1 MFNEFNFT
9 SESLAL
15 ILGAVTSLVFSYAPG
30 LNAWFASKT
39 DEVKRLI
46 MLGLM
51 VVITGSIYGL
61 ACGNIIVVNEFVC
74 GQKSLLQFISILIS
88 AVIANQGTYKIS
100 PQIRSVAAI
109 KLETTIVQDKQLI
122 KDAKVNASESK

>member
-1 MFNEFNFT
+1 MFGEFNFT

-15 ILGAVTSLVFSYAPG
+15 IMGAVTSLIFSYAPG
-30 LNAWFASKT
+30 LNAWFAAKT
-39 DEVKRLI
+39 DEIKRLV

-61 ACGNIIVVNEFVC
+61 ACTNILHVSEFVC
-74 GQKSLLQFISILIS
+74 GQQSFLQFVSILIS

-109 KLETTIVQDKQLI
+109 KLESTIVQDKQLI
-122 KDAKVNASESK
+122 KDEQSKDIA

>member
-1 MFNEFNFT
+1 MFEQFKFT

-15 ILGAVTSLVFSYAPG
+15 ILGAVTSIIFSYAPG
-30 LNAWFASKT
+30 LNTWFAAKT
-39 DEVKRLI
+39 DEIKRLI

-51 VVITGSIYGL
+51 VVITASIYGL
-61 ACGNIIVVNEFVC
+61 ACGNLISVSEFVC
-74 GQKSLLQFISILIS
+74 GQQSLLQFVSILIS

-109 KLETTIVQDKQLI
+109 KLETAIVQEKQLI
-122 KDAKVNASESK
+122 KDEKSKTD

>member
-1 MFNEFNFT
+1 MFGEFNFT

-30 LNAWFASKT
+30 LNAWFAART
-39 DEVKRLI
+39 DEVKRLV

-51 VVITGSIYGL
+51 VVITGAIYGL
-61 ACGNIIVVNEFVC
+61 ACANVLKVNEFVC
-74 GQKSLLQFISILIS
+74 GQQSLLQFVSILIT
-88 AVIANQGTYKIS
+88 AVIANQGTYKIT

-109 KLETTIVQDKQLI
+109 KLETAIVQDKLLI
-122 KDAKVNASESK
+122 KEENAKEN